1 MHILNSEHSLER
13 LRFHCWTQSLK
24 RCIDSAR
31 FRKRLANKYKELKIV
46 FIFTLTLNI
55 PFDMVKNNLN
65 ISSTISMN
73 IQRYATYDEHIVSKT
88 IYVLLQQDY
97 ILGS

>member
-13 LRFHCWTQSLK
+13 LRFYLWTRSFNSV
-24 RCIDSAR
+24 DTAR
-31 FRKRLANKYKELKIV
+31 IRKRSANKYKKLKIV
-46 FIFTLTLNI
+46 FIFTLPLNI
-55 PFDMVKNNLN
+55 PFDMVKNNFN

-73 IQRYATYDEHIVSKT
+73 IQRYTTYFEHIVSKT

>member
-1 MHILNSEHSLER
+1 
-13 LRFHCWTQSLK
+13 
-24 RCIDSAR
+24 
-31 FRKRLANKYKELKIV
+31 
-46 FIFTLTLNI
+46 
-55 PFDMVKNNLN
+55 MVKNNLN

-73 IQRYATYDEHIVSKT
+73 IQRYTTYDEHIVSKT